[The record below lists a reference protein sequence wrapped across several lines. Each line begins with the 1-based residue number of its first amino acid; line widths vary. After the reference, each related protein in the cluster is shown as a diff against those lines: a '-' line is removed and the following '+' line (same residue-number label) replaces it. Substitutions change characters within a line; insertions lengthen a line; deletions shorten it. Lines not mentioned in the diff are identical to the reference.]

1 MESSRAQSAGQQRC
15 GSWSRLGLGHYRLG
29 IGAAGGAIVQSLPR
43 RWAAKHGLALALA
56 ARAMAAPAPLG
67 DVTASLDAATNAMAS
82 GTTAAAAVAVLKP
95 QLSTEDAARAAAAAP
110 APSIDAP
117 PEATPDWWPPAEAP
131 AAAAPAPA
139 AVDPFTTVC
148 MQPAFDSEGVECDT
162 AACEDLD
169 IMATLLGPWDGRLPT
184 KEDGV
189 HQFGVAYDGALLDAW
204 VKQPSP
210 CCAAAAVAGAIN
222 GLSGLNRHD
231 ENALGPLDVLAT
243 MRGVLRDLVEGKI
256 ASFERK
262 LGADLTPVLDA
273 VAARVTSDGRKFGV
287 SLKKDKERGVDG
299 KYLLACVRGEVEA
312 RAEACRRAVERQRAL
327 ELGEEVPDEE
337 EEAPALAFCRL
348 WELYEELNEKKR
360 KLAEEDGEDDESE
373 SDEDSD
379 EEPDEDL
386 PKKKPPRPRQ
396 RIAAARKAA
405 KPWNWK
411 NELGEILRKSDG
423 VAKTCAARPSTAPF
437 GNWGLIKGAQRLR
450 EDARR
455 AAREEEVRALV
466 DDADDAT
473 APVSS
478 NDDERQLP
486 VRTSLD
492 FLGLPS
498 DTLFGCPKAPPTHVV
513 ISLLAGGGRAK
524 MPIPLKR
531 DDSPET
537 IERQWGK
544 LSAAFNRPDAS
555 LIFHLK
561 NHYALIYALRE
572 WTSDGKRVRQLLCAR
587 KGQRP
592 SAWVDW
598 LEARETILGWA
609 GYKLMVAERCLLF
622 S

>member
-1 MESSRAQSAGQQRC
+1 
-15 GSWSRLGLGHYRLG
+15 
-29 IGAAGGAIVQSLPR
+29 
-43 RWAAKHGLALALA
+43 
-56 ARAMAAPAPLG
+56 
-67 DVTASLDAATNAMAS
+67 MAS
-82 GTTAAAAVAVLKP
+82 KAT
-95 QLSTEDAARAAAAAP
+95 DAPPEIP
-110 APSIDAP
+110 ADAP
-117 PEATPDWWPPAEAP
+117 PEATPDWWPPA

-139 AVDPFTTVC
+139 PAVPDPFTTVC
-148 MQPAFDSEGVECDT
+148 MQPAFDADGVECDT

-169 IMATLLGPWDGRLPT
+169 ITATLLGPWDGRLPT
-184 KEDGV
+184 QKDGV

-222 GLSGLNRHD
+222 GLSGLHRHHS
-231 ENALGPLDVLAT
+231 EALGPLDVLAA
-243 MRGVLRDLVEGKI
+243 MRGVLRDLVESKI

-262 LGADLTPVLDA
+262 LGADLAPVLDA
-273 VAARVTSDGRKFGV
+273 VSTRVTSEGRKFGL

-299 KYLLACVRGEVEA
+299 KYLLACVRMEVEA
-312 RAEACRRAVERQRAL
+312 RAEACRRAVQRQRAL
-327 ELGEEVPDEE
+327 ELGEEVSEEE
-337 EEAPALAFCRL
+337 EEAPPLAFCRL

-360 KLAEEDGEDDESE
+360 KLAEEDGEDDESSDE
-373 SDEDSD
+373 SDED
-379 EEPDEDL
+379 EEPDEDVVK
-386 PKKKPPRPRQ
+386 KKKPARPRQ

-411 NELGEILRKSDG
+411 GELGEILRKADG
-423 VAKTCAARPSTAPF
+423 VAKTCASRPSTAPF

-455 AAREEEVRALV
+455 AAREAEIQALV
-466 DDADDAT
+466 EDADDAT
-473 APVSS
+473 APVESS

-486 VRTSLD
+486 TRTSLA
-492 FLGLPS
+492 FLGLPP
-498 DTLFGCPKAPPTHVV
+498 DTLFGCPKAPPTHIV

-524 MPIPLKR
+524 IPIPLKR

-609 GYKLMVAERCLLF
+609 GYKLMVAERCSLF

>member
-1 MESSRAQSAGQQRC
+1 M
-15 GSWSRLGLGHYRLG
+15 
-29 IGAAGGAIVQSLPR
+29 
-43 RWAAKHGLALALA
+43 
-56 ARAMAAPAPLG
+56 
-67 DVTASLDAATNAMAS
+67 
-82 GTTAAAAVAVLKP
+82 
-95 QLSTEDAARAAAAAP
+95 
-110 APSIDAP
+110 
-117 PEATPDWWPPAEAP
+117 
-131 AAAAPAPA
+131 
-139 AVDPFTTVC
+139 
-148 MQPAFDSEGVECDT
+148 
-162 AACEDLD
+162 
-169 IMATLLGPWDGRLPT
+169 
-184 KEDGV
+184 
-189 HQFGVAYDGALLDAW
+189 
-204 VKQPSP
+204 
-210 CCAAAAVAGAIN
+210 
-222 GLSGLNRHD
+222 
-231 ENALGPLDVLAT
+231 
-243 MRGVLRDLVEGKI
+243 
-256 ASFERK
+256 
-262 LGADLTPVLDA
+262 
-273 VAARVTSDGRKFGV
+273 
-287 SLKKDKERGVDG
+287 KKDKERGVDG
-299 KYLLACVRGEVEA
+299 KYLLACVRLEVEA
-312 RAEACRRAVERQRAL
+312 RAEACRRAVQRQRAL
-327 ELGEEVPDEE
+327 ELGEDVTEE
-337 EEAPALAFCRL
+337 GEEAPALAFCRL

-360 KLAEEDGEDDESE
+360 KLAEEQGEDDESE

-379 EEPDEDL
+379 EEPDEDVVEK
-386 PKKKPPRPRQ
+386 KKKPARPRQ

-411 NELGEILRKSDG
+411 GELGEILRKSDG
-423 VAKTCAARPSTAPF
+423 VAKTCASRPSTAPF

-455 AAREEEVRALV
+455 AAREAEIQALASE
-466 DDADDAT
+466 DNDDDAT
-473 APVSS
+473 APVESS

-486 VRTSLD
+486 VRTSLG

-524 MPIPLKR
+524 IPIPLKR

-609 GYKLMVAERCLLF
+609 GYKLMVAERCSLF

>member
-1 MESSRAQSAGQQRC
+1 MRPADNLTLLS
-15 GSWSRLGLGHYRLG
+15 LGVVECHYRLG
-29 IGAAGGAIVQSLPR
+29 FSKAGCAIIQSLPLAL
-43 RWAAKHGLALALA
+43 AAHKHGLALALA

-82 GTTAAAAVAVLKP
+82 ATTEAAAVAVLKP
-95 QLSTEDAARAAAAAP
+95 QPSTEDAPADAAAP

-117 PEATPDWWPPAEAP
+117 PEATPDWWPPSDH
-131 AAAAPAPA
+131 AAPAPA
-139 AVDPFTTVC
+139 PEATADPFTTVC
-148 MQPAFDSEGVECDT
+148 MQPAFDADGVECDT

-169 IMATLLGPWDGRLPT
+169 IMATLLGPWNGRLPT

-189 HQFGVAYDGALLDAW
+189 SQFGCAYDGALLDAW

-222 GLSGLNRHD
+222 GLSGLHRHD
-231 ENALGPLDVLAT
+231 DNALGPLDVLAA
-243 MRGVLRDLVEGKI
+243 MRGVLRDLVESKI

-273 VAARVTSDGRKFGV
+273 VAARVTSDGRRFGV

-299 KYLLACVRGEVEA
+299 KYLLACVRLEVEA
-312 RAEACRRAVERQRAL
+312 RAEVCKRAVERQRAL
-327 ELGEEVPDEE
+327 ELGEEVTEAE

-360 KLAEEDGEDDESE
+360 KLAEENEGIDDESSDE
-373 SDEDSD
+373 SDED
-379 EEPDEDL
+379 EEPDDDVVEK
-386 PKKKPPRPRQ
+386 KKKPARPRQ

-411 NELGEILRKSDG
+411 GELGEILRKSDG
-423 VAKTCAARPSTAPF
+423 VAKTCASRPSTAPY

-455 AAREEEVRALV
+455 AAREAEVQAMV

-486 VRTSLD
+486 VRTSLG
-492 FLGLPS
+492 FLGLPP
-498 DTLFGCPKAPPTHVV
+498 DTLFGCPKQPPSHVV

-524 MPIPLKR
+524 IPIPLKR

-598 LEARETILGWA
+598 LEARATILGWA
-609 GYKLMVAERCLLF
+609 GYKLMVAERCSLF

>member
-1 MESSRAQSAGQQRC
+1 
-15 GSWSRLGLGHYRLG
+15 
-29 IGAAGGAIVQSLPR
+29 
-43 RWAAKHGLALALA
+43 
-56 ARAMAAPAPLG
+56 MAAPAPLG

-82 GTTAAAAVAVLKP
+82 ATTEAAAVAVLKP
-95 QLSTEDAARAAAAAP
+95 QPSTEDAAAAAAP
-110 APSIDAP
+110 APSPPADDAP
-117 PEATPDWWPPAEAP
+117 PEATPDWWPPAE
-131 AAAAPAPA
+131 AAAPAPA

-148 MQPAFDSEGVECDT
+148 MQPAFDADGVECDT

-189 HQFGVAYDGALLDAW
+189 HQFGVSYDGALLDAW

-222 GLSGLNRHD
+222 GLSGLHRHD
-231 ENALGPLDVLAT
+231 DSALGPLDVLAA
-243 MRGVLRDLVEGKI
+243 MRGVLRDLVESKI

-273 VAARVTSDGRKFGV
+273 VAARVTSEGRKFGV
-287 SLKKDKERGVDG
+287 SVKKDKEKGVDG
-299 KYLLACVRGEVEA
+299 KYLLACVRLEVEA
-312 RAEACRRAVERQRAL
+312 RAEACRGAVERQRAI
-327 ELGEEVPDEE
+327 ELGEEVTEAE

-360 KLAEEDGEDDESE
+360 KLAEEHGEDDESE

-379 EEPDEDL
+379 EEPDDEVITK
-386 PKKKPPRPRQ
+386 KKKPPRPRQ

-411 NELGEILRKSDG
+411 GELGEILRKSDG

-437 GNWGLIKGAQRLR
+437 GNWGLIKAAQRLR

-455 AAREEEVRALV
+455 AAREAEMRELV

-486 VRTSLD
+486 TRTSLA

-498 DTLFGCPKAPPTHVV
+498 DTLFGCPKAPPSHVV

-524 MPIPLKR
+524 IPIPLKR

-572 WTSDGKRVRQLLCAR
+572 WTSEGKRVRQLLCAR

-609 GYKLMVAERCLLF
+609 GYKLMVAERCSLF

>member
-1 MESSRAQSAGQQRC
+1 MRHHPKPALA
-15 GSWSRLGLGHYRLG
+15 L
-29 IGAAGGAIVQSLPR
+29 AAH
-43 RWAAKHGLALALA
+43 KHGLALALA

-67 DVTASLDAATNAMAS
+67 DVTASRDAATNAMAS
-82 GTTAAAAVAVLKP
+82 EATEAAAAAVLKP
-95 QLSTEDAARAAAAAP
+95 QPSTEDAAAAAAP
-110 APSIDAP
+110 APSL
-117 PEATPDWWPPAEAP
+117 PEATPDWWPPAEAAAP
-131 AAAAPAPA
+131 AAAPEAAPAPA
-139 AVDPFTTVC
+139 PESASTAPDPFTTVC
-148 MQPAFDSEGVECDT
+148 MQPAFDADGVECDT
-162 AACEDLD
+162 AAAEDLD
-169 IMATLLGPWDGRLPT
+169 ITATLLGPWDGRLPT
-184 KEDGV
+184 QKDGV
-189 HQFGVAYDGALLDAW
+189 HQFGCAYDGALLDAW

-222 GLSGLNRHD
+222 GLSGLHRHD
-231 ENALGPLDVLAT
+231 DNALGPLDVLAA
-243 MRGVLRDLVEGKI
+243 MRGVLRDLVESKI

-262 LGADLTPVLDA
+262 LGADLAPVLDA
-273 VAARVTSDGRKFGV
+273 VAARVSSDGRRFGV
-287 SLKKDKERGVDG
+287 SMKKDKATGVDG
-299 KYLLACVRGEVEA
+299 KYLLACVRLEVEA
-312 RAEACRRAVERQRAL
+312 RAEVCKRAVARQRAL
-327 ELGEEVPDEE
+327 ELGEEVTDEE
-337 EEAPALAFCRL
+337 EDAPPLAFCRL

-360 KLAEEDGEDDESE
+360 KLAEEQGEDDESE

-379 EEPDEDL
+379 EEPDEDVV
-386 PKKKPPRPRQ
+386 KKPKARPRQ

-411 NELGEILRKSDG
+411 GELGEILRKSDG
-423 VAKTCAARPSTAPF
+423 VAKTCASRPSTAPF

-455 AAREEEVRALV
+455 AAREAEVQALI
-466 DDADDAT
+466 DNDDDAT

-478 NDDERQLP
+478 NDDERPLP
-486 VRTSLD
+486 VKTSLG

-524 MPIPLKR
+524 IPIPLKR

-572 WTSDGKRVRQLLCAR
+572 WTSDGKRVRQMLCAR

-609 GYKLMVAERCLLF
+609 GYKLMVAERCSLF

>member
-1 MESSRAQSAGQQRC
+1 M
-15 GSWSRLGLGHYRLG
+15 
-29 IGAAGGAIVQSLPR
+29 
-43 RWAAKHGLALALA
+43 
-56 ARAMAAPAPLG
+56 
-67 DVTASLDAATNAMAS
+67 
-82 GTTAAAAVAVLKP
+82 
-95 QLSTEDAARAAAAAP
+95 
-110 APSIDAP
+110 
-117 PEATPDWWPPAEAP
+117 
-131 AAAAPAPA
+131 
-139 AVDPFTTVC
+139 
-148 MQPAFDSEGVECDT
+148 
-162 AACEDLD
+162 
-169 IMATLLGPWDGRLPT
+169 
-184 KEDGV
+184 
-189 HQFGVAYDGALLDAW
+189 
-204 VKQPSP
+204 
-210 CCAAAAVAGAIN
+210 
-222 GLSGLNRHD
+222 
-231 ENALGPLDVLAT
+231 GPLDVLAA

-287 SLKKDKERGVDG
+287 SLKKDKEKGVDG

-327 ELGEEVPDEE
+327 ELGEEVPETE
-337 EEAPALAFCRL
+337 EEAPPLAFCRL

-360 KLAEEDGEDDESE
+360 KLAEEGDDESDE

-379 EEPDEDL
+379 EEPDEDVVK
-386 PKKKPPRPRQ
+386 KKKPARPRQ

-423 VAKTCAARPSTAPF
+423 VAKTCASRPSTAPF

-455 AAREEEVRALV
+455 AAREAEVQALIE
-466 DDADDAT
+466 DNDDDAT

-486 VRTSLD
+486 VRTSLG
-492 FLGLPS
+492 FLGLPQ

-524 MPIPLKR
+524 IPIPLKR

-609 GYKLMVAERCLLF
+609 GYKLMVAERCSLF

>member
-1 MESSRAQSAGQQRC
+1 
-15 GSWSRLGLGHYRLG
+15 
-29 IGAAGGAIVQSLPR
+29 
-43 RWAAKHGLALALA
+43 
-56 ARAMAAPAPLG
+56 MAAPAPLG
-67 DVTASLDAATNAMAS
+67 DVTASRDAATNAMAS
-82 GTTAAAAVAVLKP
+82 EATAAAAAAAPKP
-95 QLSTEDAARAAAAAP
+95 QRPVVAEDAARAAAAAP
-110 APSIDAP
+110 APSL
-117 PEATPDWWPPAEAP
+117 PEATPDWWPPAEAAAP
-131 AAAAPAPA
+131 AAAPEAAPAPA
-139 AVDPFTTVC
+139 PESASTAPDPFTTVC
-148 MQPAFDSEGVECDT
+148 MQPAFDADGVECDT

-169 IMATLLGPWDGRLPT
+169 ITATLLGPWDGRLPT
-184 KEDGV
+184 QKDGV
-189 HQFGVAYDGALLDAW
+189 HQFGCSYDGALLDAW

-222 GLSGLNRHD
+222 GLSGLHRHD
-231 ENALGPLDVLAT
+231 DNALGPLDVLAA
-243 MRGVLRDLVEGKI
+243 MRGVLRDLVESKI

-262 LGADLTPVLDA
+262 LGADLAPVLDA
-273 VAARVTSDGRKFGV
+273 VSTRVTSEGRKFGL

-312 RAEACRRAVERQRAL
+312 RAEACRRAVQRQRAL
-327 ELGEEVPDEE
+327 ELGEEVEDEE

-348 WELYEELNEKKR
+348 WELYEELKEKKR
-360 KLAEEDGEDDESE
+360 KLAEEDGEEDESSDE
-373 SDEDSD
+373 SDED
-379 EEPDEDL
+379 EEPDEDVVK
-386 PKKKPPRPRQ
+386 KKKPARPRQ

-411 NELGEILRKSDG
+411 GELGEILRKADG
-423 VAKTCAARPSTAPF
+423 VAKTCASRPSTAPF

-455 AAREEEVRALV
+455 AAREAEIQALV
-466 DDADDAT
+466 EDADDAT
-473 APVSS
+473 APVESS

-486 VRTSLD
+486 TRTSLA

-524 MPIPLKR
+524 IPIPLKR

-572 WTSDGKRVRQLLCAR
+572 WTSDGRRVRQLLCAR

-609 GYKLMVAERCLLF
+609 GYKLMVAERCSLF

>member
-1 MESSRAQSAGQQRC
+1 
-15 GSWSRLGLGHYRLG
+15 
-29 IGAAGGAIVQSLPR
+29 
-43 RWAAKHGLALALA
+43 
-56 ARAMAAPAPLG
+56 MAAPAPLG
-67 DVTASLDAATNAMAS
+67 DVTASRDAATNAMAS
-82 GTTAAAAVAVLKP
+82 ETTEAAAAAVLKP
-95 QLSTEDAARAAAAAP
+95 QPSTEDAVRAAAAAP
-110 APSIDAP
+110 APSLPAAAP
-117 PEATPDWWPPAEAP
+117 PEATPDWWPPVDH
-131 AAAAPAPA
+131 AAPAPA
-139 AVDPFTTVC
+139 PAVPDPFTTVC
-148 MQPAFDSEGVECDT
+148 MQPAFDADGVECDT

-169 IMATLLGPWDGRLPT
+169 ITATLLGPWNGRLPT

-189 HQFGVAYDGALLDAW
+189 HQFGCSYDGALLDAW

-222 GLSGLNRHD
+222 GLSGLHRHD
-231 ENALGPLDVLAT
+231 DNALGPLDVLAA
-243 MRGVLRDLVEGKI
+243 MRGVLRDLVESKI

-262 LGADLTPVLDA
+262 LGADLAPVLDA
-273 VAARVTSDGRKFGV
+273 VASRVSSDGRKFGI
-287 SLKKDKERGVDG
+287 SLKKDKETGVDG
-299 KYLLACVRGEVEA
+299 KYLLACVRLEVEA
-312 RAEACRRAVERQRAL
+312 RAEACRRAVQRQRAL
-327 ELGEEVPDEE
+327 ELGEEVSEEE

-360 KLAEEDGEDDESE
+360 KLAEEAGEDDESSDE
-373 SDEDSD
+373 SDED

-386 PKKKPPRPRQ
+386 PKKTKPARPRQ

-411 NELGEILRKSDG
+411 NELGEILRKADG
-423 VAKTCAARPSTAPF
+423 VAKTCASRPSTAPF

-455 AAREEEVRALV
+455 AAREAEVQALIE
-466 DDADDAT
+466 DADDAT

-478 NDDERQLP
+478 NEDERQLP
-486 VRTSLD
+486 TRTSLG
-492 FLGLPS
+492 FLGLPQ

-524 MPIPLKR
+524 IPIPLKR
-531 DDSPET
+531 DDSDEV

-609 GYKLMVAERCLLF
+609 GYKLMVAERCSLF